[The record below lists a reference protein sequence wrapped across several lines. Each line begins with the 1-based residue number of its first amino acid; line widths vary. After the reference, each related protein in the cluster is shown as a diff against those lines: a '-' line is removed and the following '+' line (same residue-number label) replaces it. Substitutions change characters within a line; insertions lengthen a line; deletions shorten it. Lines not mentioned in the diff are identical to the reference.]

1 MDVNNIHVTQNVL
14 FLFLISVTSDIVYR
28 KLLLTCL
35 SNVLELIHKRFWEKP
50 HLQQNELR
58 TW

>member
-1 MDVNNIHVTQNVL
+1 MDVNNIHVTQNL
-14 FLFLISVTSDIVYR
+14 LILFLISVTSDIVYR
-28 KLLLTCL
+28 KFLLTCL

-50 HLQQNELR
+50 LQQKELK